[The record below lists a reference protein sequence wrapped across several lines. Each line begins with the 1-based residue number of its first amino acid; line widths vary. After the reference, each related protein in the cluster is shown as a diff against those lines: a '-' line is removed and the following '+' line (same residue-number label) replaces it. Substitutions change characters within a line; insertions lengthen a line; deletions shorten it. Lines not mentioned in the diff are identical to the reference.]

1 MIESRRKRDEKRVVT
16 EMDLAKLLKPQWIFT
31 SVAAG
36 KWDVYHYSTNAA
48 VQVEK
53 YSADEISGPV
63 EAVRA
68 LISLMCKAH
77 IEEKDDSNSTSTA
90 PTAQDLAG
98 FTEEDIN
105 NFSRQFLE
113 NDNSLNRGKELEKT
127 EGQSDAE
134 FLLKVLEEENK
145 KHSAEMRD
153 MFSRLTTGL
162 GGLLGSKNSGIR
174 SVSEDLLKQSRG
186 LESYFSPKPSIFETS
201 PRLLVP
207 PTNPIHETNDRLS
220 NMAERLEKLVAF
232 GENALT
238 IMNGLQVAAAEFL
251 EKFSTEAGNNSKA
264 ANKAI
269 GVGILALVLSVAQI
283 VYTEF
288 WRVPQDTSAMD
299 AALTSVRGEINELQN
314 ALGAE
319 LATFQAAQA
328 ATAAAIGESLASTGK
343 TNSVLLQKIDM
354 LLQQQRVRDQAI
366 IEALDAISE
375 TARPRA
381 D

>member
-1 MIESRRKRDEKRVVT
+1 
-16 EMDLAKLLKPQWIFT
+16 
-31 SVAAG
+31 
-36 KWDVYHYSTNAA
+36 
-48 VQVEK
+48 
-53 YSADEISGPV
+53 
-63 EAVRA
+63 
-68 LISLMCKAH
+68 
-77 IEEKDDSNSTSTA
+77 
-90 PTAQDLAG
+90 
-98 FTEEDIN
+98 
-105 NFSRQFLE
+105 
-113 NDNSLNRGKELEKT
+113 
-127 EGQSDAE
+127 
-134 FLLKVLEEENK
+134 
-145 KHSAEMRD
+145 
-153 MFSRLTTGL
+153 
-162 GGLLGSKNSGIR
+162 
-174 SVSEDLLKQSRG
+174 
-186 LESYFSPKPSIFETS
+186 
-201 PRLLVP
+201 
-207 PTNPIHETNDRLS
+207 
-220 NMAERLEKLVAF
+220 MAERLEKLVAF